1 MLDWKNVYTGG
12 ANQPHAVKVP
22 ITDTVSGEAMLAID
36 HQNIIGTQCDRFYR
50 DGASFDGDQFRL
62 IDWATVV
69 RELKNFFGP
78 ITSAMAFADWNHNA
92 IYEADLAQSGVEL
105 VHAPDFPH
113 KNVDFKMTAVTVARA
128 LRNPRTKR
136 VILLTHDGD
145 FAHLADALR
154 ASGRSVI
161 CVGIREMAI
170 SRDLF
175 NVCDAVYKISPT
187 LPVRRRFSC
196 LYA

>member
-1 MLDWKNVYTGG
+1 MLPDNLFTDPPIRPY
-12 ANQPHAVKVP
+12 AVKVP

-36 HQNIIGTQCDRFYR
+36 HQNIIGTQSDRFYR

-92 IYEADLAQSGVEL
+92 IYEADLVQSGVEL

-128 LRNPRTKR
+128 LSNPSTKR

-154 ASGRSVI
+154 ASGLSVI
-161 CVGIREMAI
+161 CVGIREMGI

-175 NVCDAVYKISPT
+175 KVCDAVYKISPT
-187 LPVRRRFSC
+187 LPARRNCSY
-196 LYA
+196 LHA